1 MSSTLSRARTAS
13 LRVHAGGWA
22 AAATFVVS
30 ASACS
35 KDAPQM
41 QTPQVTV
48 AAASERTGADWD
60 EGTGHFEAINSVE
73 VRRRVS
79 GLIHRV
85 ALTEGAALHQ
95 GGALFDSDPRPYQ
108 AGGALA

>member
-48 AAASERTGADWD
+48 APAIERNVADWD
-60 EGTGHFEAINSVE
+60 EFTGNFEAINSVE
-73 VRRRVS
+73 VHTRD
-79 GLIHRV
+79 GDFNHRS
-85 ALTEGAALHQ
+85 AL
-95 GGALFDSDPRPYQ
+95 Q
-108 AGGALA
+108 AWTVLCRSEYRCD